1 MKKNTFEIELPFF
14 CGFYESPLYNCDT
27 LYWETH
33 DEDNMEYYREV
44 FEDDT
49 LTEDDLDID
58 FKRYT
63 HDCCEFFV
71 DAFYNNVDCPDFIEG
86 MEFSEMTSP
95 RYYNFEID
103 RVYANVNFAE
113 DWRDKVK
120 SFMDENKE
128 WLTKVIDEDW
138 TSRDGFWSYME
149 NTFDYWYDELQNDEP
164 DVRYIGIMIGY
175 MMKRA
180 NKNIYDELICDTLE
194 DIYLGEYIINLK
206 EKKNSD

>member
-128 WLTKVIDEDW
+128 WLTKVIAEDW

-206 EKKNSD
+206 EEKNSD

>member
-33 DEDNMEYYREV
+33 DEDNMEHYREV

-58 FKRYT
+58 FKMYT

-95 RYYNFEID
+95 RYYNFETD

-128 WLTKVIDEDW
+128 WLTKVIAEDW

-206 EKKNSD
+206 EEKNSD